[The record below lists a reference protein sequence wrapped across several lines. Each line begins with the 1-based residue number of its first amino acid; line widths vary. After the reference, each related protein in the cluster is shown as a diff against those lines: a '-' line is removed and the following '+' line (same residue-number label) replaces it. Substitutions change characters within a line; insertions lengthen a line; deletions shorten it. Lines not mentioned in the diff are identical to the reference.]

1 MLNITYLCPA
11 FLLNGDKTRIMKLK
25 YIVACSL
32 MLVLCVLTKMFGYSY
47 SSTISKA
54 TTPSLK
60 SVRYVAENDF
70 LKHLGFANEL
80 LPSGDTRID
89 KKMKKALKANSYS
102 NLRTL
107 KLHQRSGVWFPIIEP
122 ILKKYGVPE
131 DFKYIPLVETGM
143 KRGLYSPKGAAG
155 VWQFMPQTA
164 RDYGL
169 TVNDTVDER
178 MNVRLATVAAA
189 KYIKDLH
196 RQFDSW
202 TLAAAAYNGGEGRM
216 RRQITKQKQNDYFQ
230 LDLNQETGKY
240 VYSLISM
247 KQVIEHPEDYGYK
260 ISNPKKLLAY
270 QQ

>member
-1 MLNITYLCPA
+1 MEN
-11 FLLNGDKTRIMKLK
+11 KTRIMRLK

-32 MLVLCVLTKMFGYSY
+32 MLVFCVLTKMFGYSY

-54 TTPSLK
+54 IVPSLK
-60 SVRYVAENDF
+60 SVRSIAENDY
-70 LKHLGFANEL
+70 LKDLEFANEL
-80 LPSGDTRID
+80 LPSGDKYIE
-89 KKMKKALKANSYS
+89 KKMKRALKAHSYA

-107 KLHQRSGVWFPIIEP
+107 KLHERSQVWFPIIEP
-122 ILKKYGVPE
+122 ILKKYGIPE

-143 KRGLYSPKGAAG
+143 TRGLYSPKGAAG

-169 TVNDTVDER
+169 TVNDKVDER

-196 RQFDSW
+196 KQFNSW

-216 RRQITKQKQNDYFQ
+216 RRQIAKQKQDDYFR
-230 LDLNQETGKY
+230 LVLNRETGKY

-247 KQVIEHPEDYGYK
+247 KEVIEHPEDYGYK
-260 ISNPKKLLAY
+260 ISNPRKLLAY
-270 QQ
+270 QE

>member
-1 MLNITYLCPA
+1 
-11 FLLNGDKTRIMKLK
+11 MKLK
-25 YIVACSL
+25 YLVACSL

-47 SSTISKA
+47 STAIGKA
-54 TTPSLK
+54 IVPSLK
-60 SVRYVAENDF
+60 SSRSIAENDI
-70 LKHLGFANEL
+70 LNHLEFANEL
-80 LPSGDTRID
+80 LPSGDKRID
-89 KKMKKALKANSYS
+89 AKMKKALKAHSYS
-102 NLRTL
+102 RMQTL
-107 KLHQRSGVWFPIIEP
+107 KLHQRSEVWFPIIEP
-122 ILKKYGVPE
+122 ILRKYGVPE
-131 DFKYIPLVETGM
+131 DFKYMPLVETGM

-169 TVNDTVDER
+169 TVNNKVDER

-189 KYIKDLH
+189 KYLKDLH
-196 RQFDSW
+196 KQFNSW

-216 RRQITKQKQNDYFQ
+216 RRQISKQKQDDYFR
-230 LDLNQETGKY
+230 LDLNYETGKY

-270 QQ
+270 KD

>member
-1 MLNITYLCPA
+1 M
-11 FLLNGDKTRIMKLK
+11 RLK

-32 MLVLCVLTKMFGYSY
+32 MLVFCVLTKMFGYSY

-54 TTPSLK
+54 IVPSLK
-60 SVRYVAENDF
+60 SARSIAENDF
-70 LKHLGFANEL
+70 LKDLEFANEL
-80 LPSGDTRID
+80 LPSGDKSIE
-89 KKMKKALKANSYS
+89 KKMKKALKATSYAKMQ
-102 NLRTL
+102 TL
-107 KLHQRSGVWFPIIEP
+107 KLHQRAEVWFPIIEP
-122 ILKKYGVPE
+122 ILKKYGVPA

-169 TVNDTVDER
+169 TVNSKVDER

-196 RQFDSW
+196 RQFNSW

-216 RRQITKQKQNDYFQ
+216 RRQISRQKQDDYFRM
-230 LDLNQETGKY
+230 DLNHETGKY

-247 KQVIEHPEDYGYK
+247 KEVIEHPEDYGYK
-260 ISNPKKLLAY
+260 ISNPRKLLAY
-270 QQ
+270 EQ